1 MVRNTAGTSL
11 RALHPDNKFVS
22 IKFVNDAGLVS
33 DCVYLGTAGYLPTET
48 GMFEEGALLV
58 HKAERT
64 LYINQAADGATPN
77 FVEVQNQ

>member
-1 MVRNTAGTSL
+1 MVRNTSGTSL
-11 RALHPDNKFVS
+11 LALHPDNQLVG
-22 IKFVNDAGLVS
+22 IKFVNNDGLVS
-33 DCVYLGTAGYLPTET
+33 DCIYFGISGYLPTET